1 MAGLKAQPSSSCS
14 QPSHVAI
21 LCLQYEIWKAKVFIN
36 DERLLLLQAHVP
48 AQSRSF
54 LSCSLLR
61 KISASIVNTGSQNDD
76 WVSQCLAGAESW
88 GGGGT
93 EISKQACLSLMLAV
107 YCRRQLL
114 TQQFHKSV
122 DNYRVW
128 SNGRKLQNSVR
139 ENKEKTN
146 LDSLTEE
153 VTQIYNVYSR
163 SVEKRLKRL
172 NLSPRY

>member
-1 MAGLKAQPSSSCS
+1 MKSEKLKFSLMMKDCSCS
-14 QPSHVAI
+14 RHMFQHSHAV
-21 LCLQYEIWKAKVFIN
+21 
-36 DERLLLLQAHVP
+36 
-48 AQSRSF
+48 SF
-54 LSCSLLR
+54 LAHSWGRFLHPLWILVLR
-61 KISASIVNTGSQNDD
+61 MMIEYPSVWLGLSP
-76 WVSQCLAGAESW
+76 

-122 DNYRVW
+122 HNYRVW

>member
-1 MAGLKAQPSSSCS
+1 MAGLKAQSSSSCS

-36 DERLLLLQAHVP
+36 DERLFLLQGTCSSTVMQFP
-48 AQSRSF
+48 
-54 LSCSLLR
+54 SLLTPEEDFC
-61 KISASIVNTGSQNDD
+61 IHCEY
-76 WVSQCLAGAESW
+76 WVSEWWLSIPVSGWGWALGWGA
-88 GGGGT
+88 
-93 EISKQACLSLMLAV
+93 EISKQAILSLMLTV

-153 VTQIYNVYSR
+153 VTQRYNVYSR